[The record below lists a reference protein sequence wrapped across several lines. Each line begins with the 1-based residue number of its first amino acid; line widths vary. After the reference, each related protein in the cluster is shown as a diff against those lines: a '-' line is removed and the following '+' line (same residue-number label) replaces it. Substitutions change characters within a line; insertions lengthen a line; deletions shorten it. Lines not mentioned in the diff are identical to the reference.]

1 MMMMRPLWSCSLLP
15 LSWLWNRLMLI
26 FNNFK
31 SNQLKATAYKPVHYV
46 PVHLAKRGHLLSAK
60 CTHPCYFQ
68 NNYVASIATA
78 AQME

>member
-1 MMMMRPLWSCSLLP
+1 MMMMMRPLWSCSLLP

-46 PVHLAKRGHLLSAK
+46 PVHLAKGDI
-60 CTHPCYFQ
+60 C
-68 NNYVASIATA
+68 
-78 AQME
+78 